1 MDKTGK
7 SIASGN
13 TERAKNWR
21 DSLVSQLQERSNIAV
36 LVAGVIS
43 RAAASRLADID
54 EISCCCD
61 VLGDYLLTTAD
72 IIDTNTVAGEKA
84 G

>member
-1 MDKTGK
+1 MQNIDRT
-7 SIASGN
+7 
-13 TERAKNWR
+13 RNWR
-21 DSLVSQLQERSNIAV
+21 DSLISQLHERSNIAV
-36 LVAGVIS
+36 SVAGVIS

-61 VLGDYLLTTAD
+61 VLGDYLLATAD
-72 IIDTNTVAGEKA
+72 IIDTNTAAGGKA

>member
-1 MDKTGK
+1 MVKTREDILAG
-7 SIASGN
+7 
-13 TERAKNWR
+13 
-21 DSLVSQLQERSNIAV
+21 DSLISRLQERPNVAA

-61 VLGDYLLTTAD
+61 VLGDYLLATAD
-72 IIDTNTVAGEKA
+72 IIDTDTLAGGKA